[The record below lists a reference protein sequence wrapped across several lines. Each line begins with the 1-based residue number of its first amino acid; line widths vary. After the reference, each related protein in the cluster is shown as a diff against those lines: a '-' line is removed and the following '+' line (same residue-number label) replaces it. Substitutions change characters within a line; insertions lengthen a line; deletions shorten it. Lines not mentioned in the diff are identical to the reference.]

1 MTFCSIQM
9 NSTED
14 DEKKKKRAERFGI
27 KDESDALQKRAE
39 RFKNELDSN
48 SKQISQKGQ
57 GKRKFNR
64 FNRFRQPKFLRRA
77 KNIKKLQRKNSFGE
91 GKKGNK
97 NFSSRI
103 RINRRDRIPRRR
115 VGVRKNF
122 RGRRD

>member
-1 MTFCSIQM
+1 M

-27 KDESDALQKRAE
+27 KDESYALQKRAE

-57 GKRKFNR
+57 GMRK

-97 NFSSRI
+97 KFSTRI